1 MSQPYSLPLETMSLY
16 RTLYAELPCS
26 RCQQPFSAQVQFRTG
41 RDDLETYTQGDT
53 IPLEDEGFRAVQ
65 PPFDAVA
72 DRYCEACAAQR
83 KWVESEAFFQALADL
98 VSEGRLQVETRHW
111 LWRKTLSPQ
120 GLLTMGEKH
129 LAPDQKKSKK
139 LTGSVFSHLD
149 GLQLRWDDLAL
160 EPGTPPQS
168 HFLNHMNER
177 IAQTLLQK
185 GWEPSSNLLRED
197 LKVYLDT
204 QNRIQLY
211 YNDPT

>member
-1 MSQPYSLPLETMSLY
+1 MSLY

-26 RCQQPFSAQVQFRTG
+26 RSQQPFSTQVQFRTG
-41 RDDLETYTQGDT
+41 RDDLETYTQGDV
-53 IPLEDEGFRAVQ
+53 ISLEDEGFRAAQ

-83 KWVESEAFFQALADL
+83 KSAESEAFFQALADL
-98 VSEGRLQVETRHW
+98 VEEGRLQVETRHW
-111 LWRKTLSPQ
+111 LWRKSLSSQ
-120 GLLTMGEKH
+120 ALLSMGEKH
-129 LAPDQKKSKK
+129 LAPYRKAPQKR
-139 LTGSVFSHLD
+139 TGSVFSHLD
-149 GLQLRWDDLAL
+149 GLHLRWDDLAL

-177 IAQTLLQK
+177 IAQALRQA

-204 QNRIQLY
+204 QHRIQLY